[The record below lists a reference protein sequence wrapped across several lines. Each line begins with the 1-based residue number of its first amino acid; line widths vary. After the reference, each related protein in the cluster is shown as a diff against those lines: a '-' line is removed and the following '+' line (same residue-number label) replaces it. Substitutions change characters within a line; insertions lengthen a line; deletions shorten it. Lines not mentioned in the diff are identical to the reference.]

1 MHFGVRENPGRYDN
15 LDFDND
21 NDNEL
26 EHEHEH
32 EHEHVNRREVCEM
45 AVTLTEAAAS
55 HVAGMLNQRGSG
67 LGLRV
72 GTKKSGC
79 TGYTYD
85 VDYADAVGAGDQV
98 FESHGVKVVVD
109 GAALEQLDGLEID
122 YVRASLLHQGFE
134 FRNPRVKNTCGCGE
148 SFNV

>member
-1 MHFGVRENPGRYDN
+1 MHFGVRENPWRCDN

-21 NDNEL
+21 NDNDN
-26 EHEHEH
+26 
-32 EHEHVNRREVCEM
+32 EHVNRKEVFKM

-85 VDYADAVGAGDQV
+85 VDYADAVDAGDRV

-109 GAALEQLDGLEID
+109 GAALEQIDGLEID